1 MHMFVNDLIL
11 NACVKTTEMFI
22 CEKILANADIMVS
35 NVLKLSQRFSTQW
48 NLLCWKYKVLFWV
61 QTQTQNPRIH
71 KLLIFNQTLKIDTYE
86 EKYIHSN
93 WNTLGNRK
101 CKYPR

>member
-101 CKYPR
+101 CK